1 MERKGNENFIT
12 ENIQL
17 REINKKDKWS
27 ETYSVPSYNK
37 SLSVMEK
44 TKKKK

>member
-1 MERKGNENFIT
+1 MERNGNENCIT

-17 REINKKDKWS
+17 REMKKDKWC
-27 ETYSVPSYNK
+27 ETYSLPSYNK

-44 TKKKK
+44 TQKKK